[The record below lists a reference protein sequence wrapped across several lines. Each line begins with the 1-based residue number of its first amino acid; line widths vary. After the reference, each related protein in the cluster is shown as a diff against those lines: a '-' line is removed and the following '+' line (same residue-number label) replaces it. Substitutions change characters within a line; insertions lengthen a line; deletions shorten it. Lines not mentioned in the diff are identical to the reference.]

1 MILYSNAKIN
11 IGLYVFGKRAD
22 GFHDIESVFFPV
34 GPDNS
39 GLESDIIE
47 ISGIP
52 GRGEVR
58 MVETG
63 IEYPGRPED
72 NICAKAYRLLSADH
86 SMPSVEIRLEKHIP
100 VGAGLGG
107 GSSDGVCVL
116 KALNEMFSL
125 NLDSAALAGYAA
137 ALGSDCPFF
146 MLNSGPMLST
156 GRGEILEYIGS
167 IAGMSYEEFRRR
179 YRIEIAFPGIHV
191 STGHA
196 YAIVPA
202 RSKEDCGGT
211 EGGGKYIPVKE
222 LVSLP
227 VEQWQGR
234 VVNDFEAPVFAE
246 HPELNSVKEDFVKR
260 GALYTSMTGSGSAI
274 FAVFRK
280 DE

>member
-22 GFHDIESVFFPV
+22 GFHDIESVFLPV

-47 ISGIP
+47 INEIP
-52 GRGEVR
+52 GDGEVR

-72 NICAKAYRLLSADH
+72 NICVKAYRLLSADH
-86 SMPSVEIRLEKHIP
+86 RMPGVEIRLEKHIP

-125 NLDSAALAGYAA
+125 NLDSTALAGYAA

-156 GRGEILEYIGS
+156 GRGEILEHIGN
-167 IAGMSYEEFRRR
+167 IGGMTYGEFSRL
-179 YRIEIAFPGIHV
+179 YRVEIAFPGIHV

-202 RSKEDCGGT
+202 RSMESGVGAGGT
-211 EGGGKYIPVKE
+211 GEYIPVKE

-227 VEQWQGR
+227 VEQWQGL
-234 VVNDFEAPVFAE
+234 VINDFEAPVFAE
-246 HPELNSVKEDFVKR
+246 HPELHSVKDNFLKR
-260 GALYTSMTGSGSAI
+260 GAIYSSMTGSGSAV
-274 FAVFRK
+274 FALFRR